1 MGRKFARVSLGGV
14 HDEAEIRGHRR
25 TYIGALP
32 GTIIQTIRKAGA
44 RDCVMML
51 DEIDKMGTG
60 IHGDPA
66 SAMLE
71 VLDPEQNST
80 FRDNYLDVPFDLS
93 RVVFITT
100 ANMLDTIPGPLR
112 DRMEII
118 TLTGYTAGEKLE
130 IAKRYLVRR
139 QLEANGLKPEQVEI
153 EDAALRRII
162 EGYTREAGVRNLERE
177 IGRVLRH
184 VAVEIA
190 EGKVDKRHIGVDDVE
205 KILGPVRFENEVA
218 MRSSVPGVATGLAWT
233 PVGGDILFIEATRT
247 PGAGRLLLTGQLG
260 EVMRESAQAA
270 LSLVKSQAAQL
281 KIDPALFEKS
291 DIHVHVPAGATPK
304 DGPSAGVAMFMA
316 LTSLLTGRII
326 RSDTAMTGEISL
338 RGLVLPVGGIKE
350 KVLADHRMGVKEV
363 LLPKRNEKAVKEDIP
378 QNVRNDMKI
387 HLVSSIEEVLELA
400 LSPGEPYDLT
410 KDRGRWQL
418 RLSN

>member
-1 MGRKFARVSLGGV
+1 
-14 HDEAEIRGHRR
+14 
-25 TYIGALP
+25 
-32 GTIIQTIRKAGA
+32 
-44 RDCVMML
+44 
-51 DEIDKMGTG
+51 
-60 IHGDPA
+60 
-66 SAMLE
+66 MLE

-100 ANMLDTIPGPLR
+100 ANMLETVPGPLR

-118 TLTGYTAGEKLE
+118 ALSSYTAGEKLE

-153 EDAALRRII
+153 EDAAIRRLI
-162 EGYTREAGVRNLERE
+162 EGYTREAGVRSLERE

-184 VAVEIA
+184 VAVEVA
-190 EGKVDKRHIGVDDVE
+190 EGATDKKRIDVAALE

-218 MRSSVPGVATGLAWT
+218 MRSTVPGVATGLAWT

-247 PGAGRLLLTGQLG
+247 PGGGRLLLTGQLG

-270 LSLVKSQAAQL
+270 LSVVKSQAAAL
-281 KIDPALFEKS
+281 KIDPGLFEKS

-316 LTSLLTGRII
+316 LTSLMTGRTI

-350 KVLADHRMGVKEV
+350 KVVAAAAAGIKRVM
-363 LLPKRNEKAVKEDIP
+363 LPARNKRDYDDIP
-378 QNVRNDMKI
+378 
-387 HLVSSIEEVLELA
+387 EEVRKALEFVWLEKVDDA
-400 LSPGEPYDLT
+400 VAAGL
-410 KDRGRWQL
+410 Q
-418 RLSN
+418 